1 MGGGDSI
8 MGYATGLASIGTGKG
23 ARYSD
28 EQRNKSRDDERAAV
42 ANARAFGIA
51 KANAQLRRDQFNA
64 GKDRQEK
71 IDKQNEEQGLAIQD
85 NQERAKLDYD
95 NANQPERD
103 QEQARLDSMNAEQPI
118 NATQLQAF
126 ADRERQLNNYA
137 SQKKIKKA
145 IEAVNAQGNN
155 IYSMYATGNKQ
166 SAVDAFNASNA
177 FGINDAHALNEIV
190 INGVT
195 HVVPEQNGSPMRD
208 AQGNLVIIGS
218 SDTRIPEKSYLGFMK
233 NIFNADYQGKGTKS
247 DYLKAMNAS
256 SNKIKPSQLHTL
268 MEEAIETNDEGMDVF
283 NKEKFK
289 SLLPDRESGVGKKSL
304 MKKEDIGTFTLNGKH
319 NVSEKSVKASSKTHN
334 IPLAQSKLLLKART
348 KPGSLNQDET
358 QEAIKIISGLD
369 INRDEKEKEIELIM
383 EGQLKRM
390 SKVNAKFKETEKRRN
405 AALKTPEAFEELRLR
420 KYPGIL

>member
-1 MGGGDSI
+1 
-8 MGYATGLASIGTGKG
+8 MGYAQGLGVIGAGKG
-23 ARYSD
+23 SRYSD
-28 EQRNKSRDDERAAV
+28 VRRNQERDDKRARISSD
-42 ANARAFGIA
+42 RAFA
-51 KANAQLRRDQFNA
+51 AQRANAQLRRDQFNA
-64 GKDRQEK
+64 NEDRRDSAEEGQK
-71 IDKQNEEQGLAIQD
+71 EQGLAAQER
-85 NQERAKLDYD
+85 QERAKLDYD

-319 NVSEKSVKASSKTHN
+319 NVSEKSVKASSKKHN

-348 KPGSLNQDET
+348 KPESLHPS
-358 QEAIKIISGLD
+358 EAKNAIDIISGLD
-369 INRDEKEKEIELIM
+369 INRDEKEKEIGLIQEAM
-383 EGQLKRM
+383 LRKMSKEKTDTTARKKRM
-390 SKVNAKFKETEKRRN
+390 FDASQAQLAKDARDLKEEQRREIN
-405 AALKTPEAFEELRLR
+405 RR
-420 KYPGIL
+420 